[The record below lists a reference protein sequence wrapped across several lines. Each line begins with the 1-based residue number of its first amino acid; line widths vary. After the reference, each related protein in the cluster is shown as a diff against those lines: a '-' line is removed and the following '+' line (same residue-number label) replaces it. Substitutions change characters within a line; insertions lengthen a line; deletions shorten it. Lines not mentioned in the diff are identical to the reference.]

1 MQPHIHAQASALR
14 TGRAWQDDL
23 PIHEFMDLAKHACPD
38 LRHRLLLHNAD
49 LGPELAAMA
58 FGDRPDA
65 REVALSHVG
74 QDLGWQPGLAAWLER
89 FDPARLP
96 PAKRHRDA
104 ADDIVAAAAGHFGL
118 ADPAPVRKVWDLLML
133 PTAFAPEYPA
143 ISEFLLFNSVGPIL
157 TRAVLGPP
165 RPFPKI
171 GGGEAIVD
179 FSWVAEG
186 MIVARVGVI
195 HSLEAVL
202 RGFDGKEPARPN
214 SC

>member
-1 MQPHIHAQASALR
+1 MQPHIHAQASAR
-14 TGRAWQDDL
+14 QSGRAWQDDL

-65 REVALSHVG
+65 RDVALSHVR
-74 QDLGWQPGLAAWLER
+74 QDLGWQPGLAAWLQR

-104 ADDIVAAAAGHFGL
+104 PADIVAAAAAYFSL
-118 ADPAPVRKVWDLLML
+118 ADDTPVRKVWNLLML
-133 PTAFAPEYPA
+133 PTTFAPEYPA
-143 ISEFLLFNSVGPIL
+143 VAEFLLLNSVGPIL
-157 TRAVLGPP
+157 TRAIFGPP
-165 RPFPKI
+165 RAFPRI
-171 GGGEAIVD
+171 GGGETIVD

-186 MIVARVGVI
+186 MILARIGVI
-195 HSLEAVL
+195 HSMETVL
-202 RGFDGKEPARPN
+202 RGFDGKEPSRPI
-214 SC
+214 SK